1 MNMNIREFIE
11 DKKKKMQFEQLH
23 TDKYIK
29 LFEKNGKDLETLMT
43 YYECALMEIET
54 KLKVLNAEFELTREY
69 SPIETIKSR
78 LKSLDSLIA
87 KSHLYDVK
95 PTFEDIQDKIED
107 IAGIRVICGFP
118 EDIYTVADCI
128 LQQDDIQ
135 LIDCKDYIK
144 NPKPNGYRSLH
155 LIISV
160 PIFLEHEKR
169 DMKVEVQLRTIAMDF
184 WASLEHKLKYKKE
197 LPADINDRL
206 VEELLECATTGAE
219 LDMKMQNIRRQIT
232 GDTSHIDDA
241 VDLQQWM

>member
-11 DKKKKMQFEQLH
+11 EKKKKMQFEQLH

-87 KSHLYDVK
+87 KSHLYEVK

-160 PIFLEHEKR
+160 PR
-169 DMKVEVQLRTIAMDF
+169 SRSSCVPSPWTSGQVWSTSSNTRRS
-184 WASLEHKLKYKKE
+184 SLLTSTTDWSKNCSSAP
-197 LPADINDRL
+197 LPALRW
-206 VEELLECATTGAE
+206 T
-219 LDMKMQNIRRQIT
+219 
-232 GDTSHIDDA
+232 
-241 VDLQQWM
+241 

>member
-1 MNMNIREFIE
+1 MNIREFIDE
-11 DKKKKMQFEQLH
+11 KRKKKEYEQYNA
-23 TDKYIK
+23 DKYIQ
-29 LFEKNGKDLETLMT
+29 LFERNDKEMQKIMT
-43 YYECALMEIET
+43 YYECALMEAET
-54 KLKVLNAEFELTREY
+54 KFKVLNSEFELTREY

-78 LKSLDSLIA
+78 LKTIESLVA
-87 KSHLYDVK
+87 KSHLYNVK
-95 PTFEDIQDKIED
+95 PTFDDIQDKIED
-107 IAGIRVICGFP
+107 VAGIRVICGFP
-118 EDIYTVADCI
+118 EDIYTVADCF
-128 LQQDDIQ
+128 LQQDDIT

-155 LIISV
+155 LIVSL

-206 VEELLECATTGAE
+206 VEDLTECANTSAD
-219 LDMKMQNIRRQIT
+219 LDMKMQRIRRQIE
-232 GDTSHIDDA
+232 GGTSHIDDE